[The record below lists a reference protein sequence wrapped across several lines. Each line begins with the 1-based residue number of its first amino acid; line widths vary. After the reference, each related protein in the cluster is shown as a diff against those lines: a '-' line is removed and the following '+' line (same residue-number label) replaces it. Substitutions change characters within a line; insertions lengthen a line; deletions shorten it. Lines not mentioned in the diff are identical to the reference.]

1 MRSSI
6 SSRGIAGLLAA
17 MWLTSSCSVLP
28 KPEPVTI
35 DQYVLEYTPGHLA
48 SESSND
54 LPVLIVTAPRAHGGY
69 DTHRIAY
76 MKQEFGLRYYTRSRW
91 ADTPA
96 RMLAPLTA
104 DAMQS
109 TGQFQAMYATPGSIA
124 AGYRLDTELIRFHQD
139 FTVQPSVMHITMRA
153 QLVDIKESLVAGTQ
167 QFDILEPAATD
178 DSYGGVVAANK
189 AVSRLLDELAQFC
202 VNQLP

>member
-1 MRSSI
+1 MRLSVSDC
-6 SSRGIAGLLAA
+6 GIAGLLAA
-17 MWLTSSCSVLP
+17 VWFISGCSVLP

-35 DQYVLEYTPGHLA
+35 DQYVLEYTPDRQA
-48 SESSND
+48 TESVAD
-54 LPVLIVTAPRAHGGY
+54 LPVLIVTVPRAHGGY

-104 DAMQS
+104 DAMQA

-124 AGYRLDTELIRFHQD
+124 ADYRLDTELIRFHQD
-139 FTVQPSVMHITMRA
+139 FTQQPSVVHITLRA
-153 QLVDIKESLVAGTQ
+153 QLVDLREGRVVGTQ
-167 QFDILEPAATD
+167 QFDIVEPAVTD

-189 AVSRLLDELAQFC
+189 AVSRLLNELAQFC
-202 VNQLP
+202 VSQLR